1 MPSGFPISHD
11 PQRDHLW
18 SRVVD
23 LVDQHRE
30 PGRSPHQADR
40 DEESITW
47 IIGGPDGSEA
57 HVTVRERPFRDV
69 SFRRSRG
76 EPGVWAELE
85 VLRVGL
91 STLLGFRA
99 VPAAAVALDEQSER
113 DAVHAE
119 VSVRDDLGSWYTTVS
134 GWGAPPDVDWGWRFN
149 APPSGASRLWVTVT
163 DRGELFAEYVA
174 ELQQGGCSPD
184 PVAR

>member
-91 STLLGFRA
+91 STLLGRN
-99 VPAAAVALDEQSER
+99 LSS
-113 DAVHAE
+113 
-119 VSVRDDLGSWYTTVS
+119 SVRHGLLTRSES
-134 GWGAPPDVDWGWRFN
+134 GPPLRAG
-149 APPSGASRLWVTVT
+149 
-163 DRGELFAEYVA
+163 
-174 ELQQGGCSPD
+174 
-184 PVAR
+184 